1 MKNERPILLI
11 LVGFFLVLAG
21 WVLPFLMV
29 MHIIPSTFFLN
40 FFAYAAGLAGL
51 LMGMIG
57 SAMYFRGRRKP
68 K

>member
-11 LVGFFLVLAG
+11 MVGFLLVLAG
-21 WVLPFLMV
+21 WGLPFLMV

>member
-1 MKNERPILLI
+1 MRNTQPILLI
-11 LVGFFLVLAG
+11 VIGFFLVLTG

-29 MHIIPSTFFLN
+29 LHVIKSTFFLN
-40 FFAYAAGLAGL
+40 FFAYAASLAGL

-57 SAMYFRGRRKP
+57 TAMYFRGRGRP

>member
-11 LVGFFLVLAG
+11 LVGFLLVLAG

>member
-11 LVGFFLVLAG
+11 MVGFLLVLAG

>member
-11 LVGFFLVLAG
+11 LVGFLLVLTG

-29 MHIIPSTFFLN
+29 MHIIRSTFFLN